1 MPVLVV
7 AIVHCLL
14 LFWPAAI
21 WPQSRGHLGVFI
33 QNAPRVSEES
43 GRLSSDGVLILGLL
57 RNGPAEQSG
66 VKRGDIILKFSGV
79 PVHQVEDLQRLLRE
93 APLGDT
99 AEIEILRR
107 DETLIIPVK
116 IEPTPA
122 SLPPSSP
129 PAVLPMLLQQDELF
143 WVVVAAAGFSLI
155 LIYLASARP
164 WRRWRP
170 TQAASLMAQAS
181 RMRVSN
187 HQVFF
192 VVGGLLL
199 AILCWSSLIVIEPGH
214 RGVVFHLFEGVQGDT
229 LTEGVHFLLP
239 GLNRVTIYNTRS
251 RLYHVRQLTPSPS
264 PSPPPRSPSQS
275 SEQRSSRPAPDQRSL
290 RPATDHLLWTPT
302 ADGLK
307 VGLDL
312 TVRYRL
318 DPSRLPELH
327 RHVGPEFEAK
337 LVHPIVWN
345 VTRLVA
351 SEYSLLDIYGKRRQ
365 EMQQQASSRVQ
376 ALLARDGLI
385 SEDLLLRDVM
395 YTPEFEKTLVNKMV
409 AEQKVQESAYEV
421 EQAALR
427 AQVEVIEAQGEA
439 QALDLVNHAIQDHPL
454 ALQYLWIK
462 SLPEQ
467 VRVMVVP
474 NRSGK
479 PAPRT
484 TPAFPETQRIHT
496 GHDEGG

>member
-1 MPVLVV
+1 MPVLVI

-14 LFWPAAI
+14 LCWPTAI
-21 WPQSRGHLGVFI
+21 WAQSRGHLGVFI
-33 QNAPRVSEES
+33 QNAPRLPEGAGAPS
-43 GRLSSDGVLILGLL
+43 GEGVLIRGVM
-57 RNGPAEQSG
+57 RHGPAEQSG
-66 VKRGDIILKFSGV
+66 IRRGDIILKFGGE
-79 PVHQVEDLQRLLRE
+79 PVGQVEDLQRLLRKV
-93 APLGDT
+93 PLGDT
-99 AEIEILRR
+99 VEIEILRR
-107 DETLIIPVK
+107 DETLIIPVQ
-116 IEPTPA
+116 IGPTPA
-122 SLPPSSP
+122 PLPPSLPP
-129 PAVLPMLLQQDELF
+129 AALPMLLQQDELF
-143 WVVVAAAGFSLI
+143 WVVVAAVGVSL
-155 LIYLASARP
+155 LLVYLASAQP

-170 TQAASLMAQAS
+170 RRAASLMAQAR

-192 VVGGLLL
+192 VLGGLLL
-199 AILCWSSLIVIEPGH
+199 AIMGWASLTVIKAGH
-214 RGVVFHLFEGVQGDT
+214 RGVVFHLFQGVQGET

-239 GLNRVTIYNTRS
+239 VLNRVTVYDIRS
-251 RLYHVRQLTPSPS
+251 RLYHVHNLTPSPS
-264 PSPPPRSPSQS
+264 PSPPPRTPSPSPD
-275 SEQRSSRPAPDQRSL
+275 QRSSRSALDQRSS

-307 VGLDL
+307 VGLDFS
-312 TVRYRL
+312 VRYRL

-327 RHVGPEFEAK
+327 RHVGPDFETK

-365 EMQQQASSRVQ
+365 EMQQQASGRVQ

-385 SEDLLLRDVM
+385 SEDFLLREVV

-427 AQVEVIEAQGEA
+427 AQAGVIEAQGEA
-439 QALDLVNHAIQDHPL
+439 QALDLVNRAIEEHPIV
-454 ALQYLWIK
+454 LQYLWIK

-474 NRSGK
+474 KRSEK
-479 PAPRT
+479 PVPRT
-484 TPAFPETQRIHT
+484 KPAFPEAQHIPTAR
-496 GHDEGG
+496 DEDG